1 MESYEDFIQ
10 RLYNTHNDEDDED
23 EDDPQTPVTPS
34 SVIVFHGTRVLPP
47 LLNEQQRHEMRRL
60 RETAVSLMKRRREE
74 ESHISFTD
82 VRISDAGRHTD
93 KIEDITDCD
102 IISSAPLTSTAHDGQ
117 SANQL
122 RASPELDSLE
132 NTQITV
138 LFEGHKTHRP
148 EDAPDNHSHSQTT
161 MISSGYVTNDNTDVT
176 GHSGWTEGGDIRLDT
191 TRSGSDIMSHAPVD
205 GAILEEEIVAA
216 LPKPVEEPVN
226 PSSDTDEGPYRM
238 SLQNLLKKSQEYRRR
253 QRLLRSQAKAVEE
266 HNLSDKENEELLP
279 KQMWRT
285 ELKKA
290 REKRKEKT
298 EGDTSAD
305 HINTDVQNDEQIDAL
320 PQSVSAE
327 PSITARSLYESKQKS
342 GAVSRSSSAGRF
354 TKIPTPKFCLS
365 PVRCKKRSRI
375 PGPVRKA
382 LGRPAQPDPNDP
394 SDRCD
399 KVMMTSSQTEQIA
412 QLEMNLSSLKAL
424 ISDLESTLTL
434 SQTGSP
440 PDNDPKRPCTVT
452 FSETVSAKDNGI
464 GQENSN
470 SIRSVVGVLADT
482 SNHSPDEAGS
492 SAIGSS
498 YDVDVPSGLWKQLT
512 PESGGH
518 EGTSRVKRRLL
529 MNEDEAFSPGRETR
543 STLSSTPRV
552 TFSGLQSSAQMQE
565 DHVTALMEEEHRRQ
579 QELLQLPLRA
589 SLRVS
594 PSGPVAARVLTPL
607 ITACNKMR
615 IIVFNSCAPTHLSV
629 SPPVCGSLPVV
640 SLTLCLSERVCLH
653 LHSLAERYHFLR
665 SVSFPC
671 PGAGSRLEDTPTS
684 LTASSV
690 CTHAELTDTHNT
702 SRQSCVSLSASCRP
716 LLAAVVRG
724 FLTRRL
730 LRTERVSR
738 LTRTITDTRMF
749 LLTFQHQ
756 TAVSSKHDLVLQERV
771 MLQLRAARYEL
782 HQIFFSVS
790 CSDQMQMIHCDR
802 ELNRDRQLKP
812 HDNKVK
818 GSLSAATRKALE
830 RKKLMLQRKSADRKK
845 FSPSSEEKWNL
856 VPKICRVS
864 KKITPLRGAR

>member
-579 QELLQLPLRA
+579 QELLQ
-589 SLRVS
+589 
-594 PSGPVAARVLTPL
+594 
-607 ITACNKMR
+607 
-615 IIVFNSCAPTHLSV
+615 
-629 SPPVCGSLPVV
+629 
-640 SLTLCLSERVCLH
+640 
-653 LHSLAERYHFLR
+653 SLAERYHFLR